1 LGTHLINRT
10 LTLRLH
16 KSKGKLT
23 ARTVSHEKL
32 YAKLSGC
39 MIDQIKIE
47 NVGLST
53 YNMSES
59 DDEQK
64 ELLDRID
71 LRELL
76 RDNIIR
82 KARAS

>member
-1 LGTHLINRT
+1 
-10 LTLRLH
+10 
-16 KSKGKLT
+16 
-23 ARTVSHEKL
+23 
-32 YAKLSGC
+32 
-39 MIDQIKIE
+39 
-47 NVGLST
+47 
-53 YNMSES
+53 MSQS

-76 RDNIIR
+76 GDNIIK

>member
-1 LGTHLINRT
+1 
-10 LTLRLH
+10 
-16 KSKGKLT
+16 
-23 ARTVSHEKL
+23 
-32 YAKLSGC
+32 
-39 MIDQIKIE
+39 MIHQIKIE

-76 RDNIIR
+76 GDNIIK
-82 KARAS
+82 KARA

>member
-1 LGTHLINRT
+1 
-10 LTLRLH
+10 
-16 KSKGKLT
+16 
-23 ARTVSHEKL
+23 
-32 YAKLSGC
+32 
-39 MIDQIKIE
+39 MIHQIKIE

-76 RDNIIR
+76 GDNII
-82 KARAS
+82 KKSTGLAINNYVYEINTLIK